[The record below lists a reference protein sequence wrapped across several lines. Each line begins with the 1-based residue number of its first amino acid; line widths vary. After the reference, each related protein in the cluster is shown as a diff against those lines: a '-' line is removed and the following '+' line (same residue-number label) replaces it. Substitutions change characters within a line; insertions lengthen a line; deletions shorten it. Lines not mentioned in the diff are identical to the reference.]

1 MPVDV
6 LKIDKSFI
14 DDILHSKQQMALVK
28 TIVSLARTLDL
39 LVVAE
44 GIELDGH
51 RRALV
56 EMGCPYGQ
64 GYLFSKPVTADEIG
78 RRLTATTPR

>member
-1 MPVDV
+1 
-6 LKIDKSFI
+6 
-14 DDILHSKQQMALVK
+14 MALVE

-51 RRALV
+51 RQALV

-64 GYLFSKPVTADEIG
+64 GYLFSKPVTAAEIG
-78 RRLTATTPR
+78 ERLTASVTSR